1 MVKDEKQITRMNWVR
16 EERREVSFHCR
27 RKPIASRFWEHLRPG
42 SLANPIKGREMELV
56 FTEPFPRAGVM

>member
-1 MVKDEKQITRMNWVR
+1 MSWVK